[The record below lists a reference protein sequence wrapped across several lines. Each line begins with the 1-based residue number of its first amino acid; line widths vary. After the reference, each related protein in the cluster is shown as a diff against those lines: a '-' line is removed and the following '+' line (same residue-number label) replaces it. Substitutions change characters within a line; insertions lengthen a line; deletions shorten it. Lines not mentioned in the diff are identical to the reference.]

1 MEFLMRPTHRYIS
14 LALVVI
20 GLLPVIAGC
29 SGRLV
34 RVKDF
39 KYSPHG
45 WDMFRNS
52 TDGCAVNASLRDVN
66 TLLWSRKLK
75 ARVYA
80 TPVVNN
86 GLGVIPGLD
95 KKIYLFNPDNGKGIG
110 RIKTKSSSS
119 SSPAICENLLYIA
132 SEKDDGRLRCINLTN
147 GLLVWER
154 KLGDL
159 SAPLILHDMSLLVG
173 NYEGEFYSINR
184 FTGETEWSYSTDGPI
199 KGGAAALDGKVLIGS
214 ADGKLYCFDSATG
227 DLYWSFE
234 TEGAIFSSPAMD
246 ATACYV
252 TSFGGVMHAVDLASG
267 QELWS
272 YETSANVFGSPVID
286 QSAVYFGANDGGFYA
301 LSKLDGSLIWT
312 YQTETIISS
321 TPLVGRD
328 AVLFGA
334 GDGMVYVLDKVD
346 GSKLF
351 EYQTGSRIKSS
362 PALYDGKVYV
372 VTTEKKL
379 FCFGSQPKVA
389 DNRATSANSAE

>member
-1 MEFLMRPTHRYIS
+1 
-14 LALVVI
+14 
-20 GLLPVIAGC
+20 
-29 SGRLV
+29 
-34 RVKDF
+34 VKDF

-52 TDGCAVNASLRDVN
+52 TDGSAADASLRDVN

-95 KKIYLFNPDNGKGIG
+95 KRIYLFDPENGKGIG

-132 SEKDDGRLRCINLTN
+132 SEKGDGRLRCINLTN

-159 SAPLILHDMSLLVG
+159 SAPLILHDRSLLVG
-173 NYEGEFYSINR
+173 NYGGEFYSINR
-184 FTGETEWSYSTDGPI
+184 FTGETEWSFSTDGPI
-199 KGGAAALDGKVLIGS
+199 KGGAAVLEDRVLIGS
-214 ADGKLYCFDSATG
+214 AYGKLYCLNFATG
-227 DLYWSFE
+227 DLNWSFE
-234 TEGAIFSSPAMD
+234 TDGAVYSSPAVD
-246 ATACYV
+246 TTACYV

-267 QELWS
+267 EELWRF
-272 YETSANVFGSPVID
+272 ETSANVFGSPVID

-301 LSKLDGSLIWT
+301 LSKRDGSLIWT
-312 YQTETIISS
+312 FQTETIISS

-334 GDGMVYVLDKVD
+334 GDGMVYVLDKID
-346 GSKLF
+346 GGLLF
-351 EYQTGSRIKSS
+351 EYHTGSRIKSS
-362 PALYDGKVYV
+362 PVLYDGKVYV

-379 FCFGSQPKVA
+379 FCFGSQPKSA